1 MLRSATRLRRGAL
14 PIRGPYSTWIAWIPD
29 SAAQRKGRCTASGIS
44 HRIPPKWPSFGIAA
58 SRISRLKQSRKRV
71 SGNLPS
77 TVLTENPVPK
87 GLAMLIR
94 SDLYGVQGGA
104 AMAAHTCAIPAASA
118 PTLLIGGLLLLIG
131 P

>member
-1 MLRSATRLRRGAL
+1 MTAGR
-14 PIRGPYSTWIAWIPD
+14 PD
-29 SAAQRKGRCTASGIS
+29 
-44 HRIPPKWPSFGIAA
+44 PPKRPSFGIAA
-58 SRISRLKQSRKRV
+58 CRISRLKQLRRRV
-71 SGNLPS
+71 SGNQPS

-94 SDLYGVQGGA
+94 SDLNGVRGRAVVA
-104 AMAAHTCAIPAASA
+104 ARTCAIPAASA